1 MAKIKLIGAWRG
13 HAAGAE
19 IECTDAEARRAIA
32 AGVAVP
38 VKEARETATR
48 KPRETR

>member
-13 HAAGAE
+13 HAAGE
-19 IECTDAEARRAIA
+19 TVECSADDAIRAIA
-32 AGVAVP
+32 AGVAVA
-38 VKEARETATR
+38 VKEHRETTTR